1 MNKKHTIIIVD
12 DHPIVREGLINI
24 VNNDSTFSVVGN
36 SGDGAEAITL
46 IDKIKPDIAVLDIS
60 LPNKNG
66 LQIIREIKEKK
77 LSTKIV
83 VLTMYK
89 EEEYFEEAIE
99 LGVNGYLIKENALK
113 ELTECLH
120 KIIEGKTYICS
131 EFSDV
136 LVKQRNE
143 LKSFNSKTQ
152 GLENLSKTEIKV
164 LKLIS
169 QNLTSK
175 QIANELFLSIRTIQ
189 NHRNSIGHKLGFSGY
204 NKLLQF
210 ALENKKYF

>member
-175 QIANELFLSIRTIQ
+175 QIANELF
-189 NHRNSIGHKLGFSGY
+189 
-204 NKLLQF
+204 
-210 ALENKKYF
+210 